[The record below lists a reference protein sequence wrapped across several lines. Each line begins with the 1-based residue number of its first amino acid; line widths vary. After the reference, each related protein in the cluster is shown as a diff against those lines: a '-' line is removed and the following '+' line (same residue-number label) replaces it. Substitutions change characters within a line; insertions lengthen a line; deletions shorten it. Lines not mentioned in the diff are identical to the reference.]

1 MLVKKQTKYPYNI
14 KVAGKQQFKEYL
26 NKTVVNNTS
35 AISDTIE
42 NNKFQVFSTSKSKT
56 LLKLHQKLK
65 LVKNVVGLF
74 SRLFID
80 SQTRDGDLDTFFA
93 LENQATP
100 PPLSENG
107 SLKLPKKKSK
117 LLSNLSHD
125 DSL

>member
-1 MLVKKQTKYPYNI
+1 MLVKKQTKYPYNK

-93 LENQATP
+93 LEN
-100 PPLSENG
+100 
-107 SLKLPKKKSK
+107 
-117 LLSNLSHD
+117 
-125 DSL
+125 